1 MNRLLTCLVCGFLGI
16 GVAVG
21 SGAARAAEPIR
32 EGGLEFVRVTVPP
45 ERFRDVPLDGGR
57 LVPMPLA
64 DFDRAV
70 AGLLPDAEGRTPRP
84 LADAA
89 RYVLAADERGRLSG
103 RLEFDL
109 GATSTAIGTAVT
121 LGALWVERA
130 VLRSDDGV
138 GEAVVFGIPGG
149 RVAVKTPSPGTYAC
163 DIASPPAR
171 SRGVSSAAR
180 GRARDADRP
189 AASRVGM
196 AGGCDP
202 WHRHGGRIA
211 RGERPR

>member
-103 RLEFDL
+103 RLEYSGWSGQCF
-109 GATSTAIGTAVT
+109 APTTA
-121 LGALWVERA
+121 WVR
-130 VLRSDDGV
+130 RW
-138 GEAVVFGIPGG
+138 
-149 RVAVKTPSPGTYAC
+149 
-163 DIASPPAR
+163 
-171 SRGVSSAAR
+171 SSAYPGDVWR
-180 GRARDADRP
+180 
-189 AASRVGM
+189 
-196 AGGCDP
+196 
-202 WHRHGGRIA
+202 
-211 RGERPR
+211 